1 MTNTSTSSG
10 QSPALAEAV
19 PFPRR
24 WWMLPVVLAAM
35 FMAQFDLFVVNVAAE
50 SVAVDLRAGPAML
63 VLIIGGYAFTYASGL
78 ITGGRLGDIFG
89 HRRMFLAGAV
99 AFTIASLLC
108 GLAQSP
114 GQLVAARL
122 VQGVTAAA
130 MVPQVLALIT
140 AVFPPAER
148 PRALGWFGVTMG
160 VGAVA
165 GQVLGGGLLELD
177 VLGLGWRVAFLVNLP
192 IGLAAVLAGA
202 WLLPRRETTT
212 RPKLDPL
219 GAIGLS
225 AGLALA
231 LIPLVL
237 GRDRGWPAWCWVCLV
252 LSVPVLV
259 ATLAWE
265 RRLSRRGDQPLL
277 ELGLFADR
285 IFTRGLLVNV
295 GAFAAFHSFLFC
307 LTLVLQAGI
316 GLSPLQAGLTFG
328 PLGVAFATASIIAQR
343 LVRRYGALVIVA
355 GALIA
360 GAGLAAL
367 YAVLAASGEQTSALR
382 VIVPVA
388 VVGAGNG
395 LAVPALIGAV
405 LAGVHS
411 RHAGAAAG
419 VLTTSQQFASAVGI
433 AVLGTVFFVA
443 LGEGVSAGAYAIALR
458 WEIVCS
464 LALCL
469 LTAVVA
475 YGLPRPGRPA

>member
-1 MTNTSTSSG
+1 V
-10 QSPALAEAV
+10 EAG
-19 PFPRR
+19 PYPRR

-50 SVAVDLRAGPAML
+50 SLAVELRAGEAVL

-89 HRRMFLAGAV
+89 HRRMFLWGTV
-99 AFTIASLLC
+99 AFTAASLLC
-108 GLAQSP
+108 GLAQSA

-122 VQGVTAAA
+122 AQGITGAA

-140 AVFPPAER
+140 AVFPVAER

-177 VLGLGWRVAFLVNLP
+177 LFGLGWRVAFLVNVP
-192 IGLAAVLAGA
+192 IGAAAVAAGA
-202 WLLPRRETTT
+202 WLLPRREATT

-219 GAIGLS
+219 GAVGIS
-225 AGLALA
+225 AGLGLA
-231 LIPLVL
+231 LVPLVI
-237 GRDRGWPAWCWVCLV
+237 GRDQGWPAWCWVCLV
-252 LSVPVLV
+252 LAVPVF
-259 ATLAWE
+259 AAALAWE

-277 ELGLFADR
+277 DLSLFTDR
-285 IFTRGLLVNV
+285 TFTRGLLVNV

-328 PLGVAFATASIIAQR
+328 PLGVAFATASVIAQR

-367 YAVLAASGEQTSALR
+367 YIVLAVSGEQTSALR

-405 LAGVHS
+405 LAGVNS
-411 RHAGAAAG
+411 RQAGAAAG

-443 LGEGVSAGAYAIALR
+443 LGGLSSTGAYAGALR

-469 LTAVVA
+469 LTAAVA
-475 YGLPRPGRPA
+475 RGLPRPGRAA